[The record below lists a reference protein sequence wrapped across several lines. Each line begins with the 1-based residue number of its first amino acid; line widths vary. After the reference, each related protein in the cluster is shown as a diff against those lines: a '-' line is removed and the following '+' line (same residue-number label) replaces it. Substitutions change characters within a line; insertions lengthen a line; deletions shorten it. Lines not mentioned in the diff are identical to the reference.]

1 MVREAVATGKTVEEA
16 IESACNKLNVQRENV
31 KIEVLELPSKRLL
44 GLLGVSNAK
53 VRAVLKITADRQA
66 ELYLSGILGHMGIT
80 DYAIEM
86 HVEEAAIYMNVQGND
101 LGLMIG
107 HRGETL
113 DALQLLA
120 SLAANRGEES
130 YKRIYLD
137 AGDYR
142 KKREKTL
149 TTLAQRL
156 AINAVKS
163 KRTTTLEPM
172 NSYERRVIHTAVQE
186 IKGAASWSVGSEPS
200 RRVVIGI
207 GRHEK
212 HAHQQ

>member
-101 LGLMIG
+101 M
-107 HRGETL
+107 
-113 DALQLLA
+113 
-120 SLAANRGEES
+120 SL
-130 YKRIYLD
+130 IH
-137 AGDYR
+137 
-142 KKREKTL
+142 
-149 TTLAQRL
+149 
-156 AINAVKS
+156 I
-163 KRTTTLEPM
+163 
-172 NSYERRVIHTAVQE
+172 RRC
-186 IKGAASWSVGSEPS
+186 
-200 RRVVIGI
+200 R
-207 GRHEK
+207 
-212 HAHQQ
+212 